1 MKPITILAVLLAL
14 YSLCGFLLL
23 PLVGKRVVQ
32 SHLQQKVS
40 PTATIGK
47 LAFNPFTLR
56 LQVEELKIPSEDGSD
71 WIELQLGVVD
81 LSASTLL
88 EWHLVFDQIELVGPS
103 IEYRRVALAEST
115 ARPSTLAW
123 RELVHARRC

>member
-1 MKPITILAVLLAL
+1 MSCNRICNRK
-14 YSLCGFLLL
+14 S
-23 PLVGKRVVQ
+23 R
-32 SHLQQKVS
+32 

-71 WIELQLGVVD
+71 WIELQTGVVD

-123 RELVHARRC
+123 RELVQTLADAEIMGIEIRSQG